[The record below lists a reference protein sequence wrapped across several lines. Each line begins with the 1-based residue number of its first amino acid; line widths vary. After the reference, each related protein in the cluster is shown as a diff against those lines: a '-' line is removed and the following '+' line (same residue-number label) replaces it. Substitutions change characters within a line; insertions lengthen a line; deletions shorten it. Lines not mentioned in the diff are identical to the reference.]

1 MILDFVFRI
10 CSCCDMESANHS
22 VEVSVKFE
30 NKNGNHMEALPM
42 SVLTNNLMRNNH
54 SEEGDPMI
62 QRDSCNSSG
71 KSKTYISVRS
81 SYLSVEN
88 HIQI

>member
-1 MILDFVFRI
+1 
-10 CSCCDMESANHS
+10 METANNS

-30 NKNGNHMEALPM
+30 NKNGNPMEALPM

-71 KSKTYISVRS
+71 KSNTQTYISVRS

>member
-1 MILDFVFRI
+1 
-10 CSCCDMESANHS
+10 METANNS

-30 NKNGNHMEALPM
+30 NKNGNPMEALPM

-54 SEEGDPMI
+54 SEEGDPII

-71 KSKTYISVRS
+71 KSNTQTYISVRS
-81 SYLSVEN
+81 TYLSVEN

>member
-1 MILDFVFRI
+1 
-10 CSCCDMESANHS
+10 MESANHS

-30 NKNGNHMEALPM
+30 NKNGNPMEALPM

-54 SEEGDPMI
+54 SEYGGNSNQNSEEGNPMI

>member
-1 MILDFVFRI
+1 MIMDFVFRI

-22 VEVSVKFE
+22 IEVSVKFE
-30 NKNGNHMEALPM
+30 NKNGNPMEALPM

-62 QRDSCNSSG
+62 QRDSHNSSG
-71 KSKTYISVRS
+71 KSATYISVRS
-81 SYLSVEN
+81 SFLSVEN
-88 HIQI
+88 HNQI

>member
-1 MILDFVFRI
+1 M
-10 CSCCDMESANHS
+10 
-22 VEVSVKFE
+22 KFE
-30 NKNGNHMEALPM
+30 NKNGNHMEAIPM

-71 KSKTYISVRS
+71 KSKTNISVRL
-81 SYLSVEN
+81 SYLSDEN
-88 HIQI
+88 HIEI

>member
-1 MILDFVFRI
+1 M
-10 CSCCDMESANHS
+10 
-22 VEVSVKFE
+22 KFE
-30 NKNGNHMEALPM
+30 NKNGNPMEALPM

-71 KSKTYISVRS
+71 KSNTQTYISVRS